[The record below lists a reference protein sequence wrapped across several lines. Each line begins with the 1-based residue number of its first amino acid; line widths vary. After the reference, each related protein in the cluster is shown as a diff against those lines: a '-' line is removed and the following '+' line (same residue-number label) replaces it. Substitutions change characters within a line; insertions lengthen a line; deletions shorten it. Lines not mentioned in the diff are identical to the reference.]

1 MSEEEKKP
9 MKIYLCGPIQY
20 VEDYITWRSRM
31 DDFLDEHGHEAVMPW
46 GEVYH
51 GKKIKMK
58 FKRLRVDLERDKYFD
73 EVRKYMKENIV
84 KYDLDALISS
94 DAVLFWHPRD
104 VKTAGS
110 FGEITLAHYLR
121 EWTGRKYQI
130 WVVSDYHKDELS
142 YWVIGC
148 SDKVFKT
155 MEDFEDWFLKKY
167 DLNNKEKKEDKK
179 ER

>member
-1 MSEEEKKP
+1 

-31 DDFLDEHGHEAVMPW
+31 DDFLDELGHEAIMPW

-58 FKRLRVDLERDKYFD
+58 FKRLRLTATRDDYFD
-73 EVRKYMKENIV
+73 EVREYMKTNII
-84 KYDLDALISS
+84 KFDLDALIAS
-94 DAVLFWHPRD
+94 DAILFWHPRD
-104 VKTAGS
+104 IKTAGS
-110 FGEITLAHYLR
+110 FGEVTLAHYLR
-121 EWTGRKYQI
+121 AWTGKNYQI

-148 SDKVFKT
+148 SDKIFKSI
-155 MEDFEDWFLKKY
+155 EDFEDWFKKKY
-167 DLNNKEKKEDKK
+167 GEKKEEKSKQIK
-179 ER
+179 ED